1 MSKNKTTKMEV
12 TNALVELDAI
22 QLEAVNGS
30 KDRWT
35 IKGGWSQSSGFSVGV
50 SFSF

>member
-1 MSKNKTTKMEV
+1 MSKNKTNKMEM

-22 QLEAVNGS
+22 QLEEVNGS
-30 KDRWT
+30 KDRWK
-35 IKGGWSQSSGFSVGV
+35 INAGWSQSSGFSVGV